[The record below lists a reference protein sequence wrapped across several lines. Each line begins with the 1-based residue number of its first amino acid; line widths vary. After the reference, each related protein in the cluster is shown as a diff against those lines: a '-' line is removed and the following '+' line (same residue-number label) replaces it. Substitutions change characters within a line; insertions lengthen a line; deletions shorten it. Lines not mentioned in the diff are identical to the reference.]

1 MYHRLSDGI
10 REIWIDRKK
19 LEEAFL
25 SMESRSHA
33 WSLSEVPIV
42 GFYGQLHHY
51 LKRWPPSRS
60 ATKSTI
66 GKFYISI
73 HPELQTKSICT
84 CPDNVY
90 QFIDRVASSKKPCS
104 TLISYGL
111 CVTIQY
117 LRDEVKGCST
127 EVQELTTK
135 VFEQEEEL
143 SAMRK
148 DVEMASQD
156 LSETKC
162 TLDEVTDRL
171 HIVQKQRDC
180 ARRWVQE
187 SKRKLNAMESD
198 FAHYEQELLD
208 ENEELHELVGL
219 LRNQIELLSN
229 TEVSLQTKEKGSCN
243 MYTPAVR
250 ELYYSLLANQIP
262 PAKSQ

>member
-1 MYHRLSDGI
+1 MQLERYGLTK
-10 REIWIDRKK
+10 KK

-42 GFYGQLHHY
+42 GFYRQLHHY

-73 HPELQTKSICT
+73 DPELQTKSICT
-84 CPDNVY
+84 HPDNVY

-104 TLISYGL
+104 TLISYGVR
-111 CVTIQY
+111 VTIQH

-135 VFEQEEEL
+135 VCEQEEEL

-156 LSETKC
+156 LSETKR
-162 TLDEVTDRL
+162 TLDEVTHRL

-180 ARRWVQE
+180 ARRRFKKV
-187 SKRKLNAMESD
+187 
-198 FAHYEQELLD
+198 
-208 ENEELHELVGL
+208 
-219 LRNQIELLSN
+219 
-229 TEVSLQTKEKGSCN
+229 KGSLMQRN
-243 MYTPAVR
+243 RT
-250 ELYYSLLANQIP
+250 LLTMSRNCWT
-262 PAKSQ
+262 KTKNSMN